1 MFARKSG
8 SKKHWLFSLLALLLL
23 LPLLFSSLAV
33 DASAA
38 QQCVVRNDW
47 PIYIV
52 QRGDTLARIAT
63 RYGTTFTVL
72 MNANCLPNANR
83 IFAGQQ
89 LRVPPGVVVTP
100 PPPVVPP
107 SVPIYPSDLAAT
119 YQAFEAGFMTWTV
132 LTGQVS
138 VYYYVSGIGDRGVVS
153 VFPPSTLGSLPDNP
167 VFDAPPAGRIRPVFG
182 FGKVW
187 GNFPQVRQ
195 GLGWAIAP
203 EQGYLMRVY
212 PPNSTTYQF
221 SLPDGRVIYNNA
233 NTSWSISSG
242 FPVITTPIPPPP
254 TLPPTPAG
262 PVVTTTWSAYQPYE
276 AGFMIWE
283 NNTGNVVA
291 FYNNGS
297 YTVYRASQY
306 GRLPD
311 NPVLDPTPAG
321 RVRPAFGFGKVWG
334 NYSEVRFGLGWAT
347 TPEQGYT
354 ATFRSSAV
362 SGQSQTCF
370 LLPDGRAVTFALRNG
385 ARFWTFSGV
394 CA

>member
-1 MFARKSG
+1 MFARRLG
-8 SKKHWLFSLLALLLL
+8 SKRRWLFTLLAVMSV
-23 LPLLFSSLAV
+23 LPLVLSSFVV

-38 QQCVVRNDW
+38 QQCAVRNDW
-47 PIYIV
+47 PVYVV
-52 QRGDTLARIAT
+52 QRGDTLAKIAS
-63 RYGTTFTVL
+63 RYGTTYPVL
-72 MNANCLPNANR
+72 VAANCLPNANR

-89 LRVPPGVVVTP
+89 LRVPPGVVATP
-100 PPPVVPP
+100 PPYVPTP

-119 YQAFEAGFMTWTV
+119 YQAFEGGFMTWTV

-138 VYYYVSGIGDRGVVS
+138 VYYYVSGTGDRGTVS

-167 VFDAPPAGRIRPVFG
+167 VFDQPPAGRIRPVFG

-195 GLGWAIAP
+195 GLGWAISS

-212 PPNSTTYQF
+212 PPGSTTYQF
-221 SLPDGRVIYNNA
+221 SLPDGRTIYNNA
-233 NTSWSISSG
+233 NSNWSTSSG
-242 FPVITTPIPPPP
+242 FPIPVTPVP
-254 TLPPTPAG
+254 TLPPTPVG

-276 AGFMIWE
+276 NGFMVWE

-297 YTVYRASQY
+297 YSVYRALQY

-311 NPVLDPTPAG
+311 NPVPDATPPG

-362 SGQSQTCF
+362 GGLSQTCF
-370 LLPDGRAVTFALRNG
+370 YLPDGRIVSFALQNG
-385 ARFWTFSGV
+385 VRFWTFSGS
-394 CA
+394 CI

>member
-1 MFARKSG
+1 MFARRFGAKNR
-8 SKKHWLFSLLALLLL
+8 WLFVLLAVIVM
-23 LPLLFSSLAV
+23 LPLLFSSFAV
-33 DASAA
+33 DAAAA

-47 PIYIV
+47 PVYIV
-52 QRGDTLARIAT
+52 QRGDTLARIAA

-89 LRVPPGVVVTP
+89 LRVPSGGVPNP
-100 PPPVVPP
+100 PPNVPP
-107 SVPIYPSDLAAT
+107 SGPIYPSDLAAT
-119 YQAFEAGFMTWTV
+119 YQPFEGGFMTWTV

-138 VYYYVSGIGDRGVVS
+138 VYYYVSGTGDRGTVS

-167 VFDAPPAGRIRPVFG
+167 VRDQPPAGRIRPIFG

-195 GLGWAIAP
+195 GLGWAIGS

-233 NTSWSISSG
+233 NTSWNTSSG
-242 FPVITTPIPPPP
+242 FPVPIPVTPVP
-254 TLPPTPAG
+254 TVPPTPAG
-262 PVVTTTWSAYQPYE
+262 PIVTTTQAAYQLYE
-276 AGFMIWE
+276 NGFMIWE

-297 YTVYRASQY
+297 YALYRASQY

-311 NPVLDPTPAG
+311 NPVLGEPPIG
-321 RVRPAFGFGKVWG
+321 RYRPAFGFGKVWG
-334 NYSEVRFGLGWAT
+334 NYVEVRTGLGWALNT
-347 TPEQGYT
+347 EQGYT
-354 ATFRSSAV
+354 ATFRSSRV
-362 SGQSQTCF
+362 GGQSQTCF
-370 LLPDGRAVTFALRNG
+370 LLPDGRPVSYFLQNSIRS
-385 ARFWTFSGV
+385 WTYAAS